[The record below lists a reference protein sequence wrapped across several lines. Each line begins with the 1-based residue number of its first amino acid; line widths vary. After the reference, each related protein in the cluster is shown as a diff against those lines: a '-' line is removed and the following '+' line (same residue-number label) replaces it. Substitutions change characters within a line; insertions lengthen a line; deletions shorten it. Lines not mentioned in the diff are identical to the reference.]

1 MPENTGRLKRYM
13 DLARKVA
20 EESESTDYRHG
31 AVLTRGA
38 AVISTSCNKNGFKGF
53 GQRFRDRDCG
63 HATRHA
69 ELGVILGVD
78 RSKTTGAVVYVARI
92 GKAGE
97 LRLSKPCNMCRAV
110 LEYVG
115 VKKVFYSINE
125 NEIGVI
131 KL

>member
-1 MPENTGRLKRYM
+1 MPEISGRIKRYIE
-13 DLARKVA
+13 LAKKVA

-31 AVLTRGA
+31 AVLVRGA
-38 AVISTSCNKNGFKGF
+38 AVISTSCNKNGFKSF
-53 GQRFRDRDCG
+53 GQRFRERDCG

-78 RSKTTGAVVYVARI
+78 RAKTTGATVYVVRI
-92 GKAGE
+92 GKTGD
-97 LRLSKPCNMCRAV
+97 LRLSKPCHMCRAV

-115 VKKVFYSINE
+115 VKKVFYSIDE